1 MLVNYFKIKISLMR
15 LDIKKCFV
23 FDYEIFQM
31 YEKKTVMKPMYPL
44 PRLMTVNILS

>member
-1 MLVNYFKIKISLMR
+1 MFVNYFKIKISLMR

-31 YEKKTVMKPMYPL
+31 YEKKNCNETHVS
-44 PRLMTVNILS
+44 TA